1 MHRDTMGAQMK
12 VAPLSAERF
21 SCVFISISFF
31 VEISTQ
37 VSCYQPGRS
46 CEERNRQNFCDDIA
60 PYL

>member
-1 MHRDTMGAQMK
+1 MGAQIK
-12 VAPLSAERF
+12 VAPLSAGRF

-37 VSCYQPGRS
+37 VSCCKPGRS
-46 CEERNRQNFCDDIA
+46 WEERNLQNFCDVIS

>member
-1 MHRDTMGAQMK
+1 MK

-37 VSCYQPGRS
+37 VSCYKPGRS
-46 CEERNRQNFCDDIA
+46 CEERNLQNFCDDIA